1 MKKILITA
9 IGAEL
14 GGAVRHLTNLLPELG
29 ESISRYE
36 YVVLV
41 RDSFP
46 EIKTPNNVRIQR
58 VPDWIAGSWLL
69 RLVYDVVVVPW
80 MEYRG
85 RFAALV
91 SILNTGPIW
100 LSAPHILFQRNSLYF
115 CPYYLANSHG
125 LRAAETY

>member
-14 GGAVRHLTNLLPELG
+14 GGAVPRVSNLLPELG
-29 ESISRYE
+29 ETISQFE

-58 VPDWIAGSWLL
+58 VPDWIAGSWFF
-69 RLVYDVVVVPW
+69 RLVYDFVAVPW
-80 MEYRG
+80 MVHRG
-85 RFAALV
+85 RFVALV

-100 LSAPHILFQRNSLYF
+100 LSAPHILFQRNSL
-115 CPYYLANSHG
+115 
-125 LRAAETY
+125 